1 MVKLSRFAIVSSA
14 DGRVLA
20 LDGSGKT
27 RFDGT
32 ASGSSNDV
40 FSIDEHG
47 EPLRISRRSVHLIC
61 TALDGRVRWRT
72 VGDEILGPFAAGFAG
87 IAILIGRSMAWFKTS
102 EIASSSNDELD

>member
-1 MVKLSRFAIVSSA
+1 LSRFAIVSSA

-20 LDGSGKT
+20 FDGSGKT
-27 RFDGT
+27 RFEGT

-47 EPLRISRRSVHLIC
+47 EPVRVSRRSVHLIC

-72 VGDEILGPFAAGFAG
+72 VGDEVLGPFAAGSAG
-87 IAILIGRSMAWFKTS
+87 IAILIGRSLAWFKSS
-102 EIASSSNDELD
+102 ETASTPDDALD

>member
-20 LDGSGKT
+20 FDGSGKT
-27 RFDGT
+27 RFEGT

-47 EPLRISRRSVHLIC
+47 EPLRISRRGVHLIC
-61 TALDGRVRWRT
+61 TVLDGRVRWRT
-72 VGDEILGPFAAGFAG
+72 VGDEALGPFAAGPAG
-87 IAILIGRSMAWFKTS
+87 VAILIGRSMAWFKTS
-102 EIASSSNDELD
+102 EIASSSRDELN